1 MLFQI
6 EQNVTITQF
15 IHKSTGRV
23 SLSITEKH
31 LDNCLYIIKKVA
43 EIEPFS

>member
-15 IHKSTGRV
+15 IHKRV